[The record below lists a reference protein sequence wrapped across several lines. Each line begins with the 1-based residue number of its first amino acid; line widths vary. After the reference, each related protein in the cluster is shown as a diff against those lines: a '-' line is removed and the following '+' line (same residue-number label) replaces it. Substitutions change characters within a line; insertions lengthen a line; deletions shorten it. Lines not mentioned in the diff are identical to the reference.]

1 MTSPWGPAVGPTNT
15 AQQCKAWMLAQ
26 AKLCDVNIANLNL
39 FPQRLMLKVRS
50 HPYRAIGN
58 CWNL

>member
-1 MTSPWGPAVGPTNT
+1 MTSPWGPAVGATNT
-15 AQQCKAWMLAQ
+15 AQQWKAWMLAQ

-39 FPQRLMLKVRS
+39 FPQRLVLKVRS
-50 HPYRAIGN
+50 HTYGAIGN